1 MSIDFISRRLLR
13 NAGTHGP
20 LALMYHSVVPG
31 NGVPDW
37 RWAVSC
43 RWFVAQLDLL
53 RDEGW
58 TTVCVRDLVH
68 PAGLPNR
75 TVVLTFDDGYADN
88 YPAFEALA
96 QRGMRATWFIVSRD
110 VGGMSGWD
118 DPGVA
123 PQRMLSGEQLRAMA
137 AAGMEIGAHSRSH
150 ARLTELDDTGLA
162 DEVGRSKTE
171 LAGIVGESVQSFAY
185 PYGKYDDRAVD
196 AVRRAGYTGACITR
210 PGWALRDNDPLRIR
224 RVSIFAQDDLAALAR
239 KLAFADND
247 VSWRHMLRYAS
258 GRLVTRLRP

>member
-1 MSIDFISRRLLR
+1 MPIDFISRRLLR

-31 NGVPDW
+31 NDTPDW
-37 RWAVSC
+37 EWAVSH
-43 RWFVAQLDLL
+43 RRFVAQLDLL

-58 TTVCVRDLVH
+58 TTGCVRDLVD
-68 PAGLPNR
+68 PVNLPNR

-96 QRGMRATWFIVSRD
+96 QRNMRATWFIVSRD
-110 VGGMSGWD
+110 VGNMSGWD
-118 DPGVA
+118 DGVA
-123 PQRMLSGEQLRAMA
+123 PQRMLSSEQLRTMA
-137 AAGMEIGAHSRSH
+137 TAGMEIGAHSCSH
-150 ARLTELDDTGLA
+150 ARLIELDDAGLA

-171 LAGIVGESVQSFAY
+171 LAEIIGGPVQSFAY
-185 PYGKYDDRAVD
+185 PYGKHDDRAVET
-196 AVRRAGYTGACITR
+196 VRRAGYVSACITR
-210 PGWALRDNDPLRIR
+210 PGWAMRDNDPLRIR
-224 RVSIFAQDDLAALAR
+224 RVSIFAQDDLAAFAR

-258 GRLVTRLRP
+258 GRAVARLRP